1 MGVYFVDS
9 KNIGGYEIF
18 VSAGTWRCSGYASHC
33 RSREPFLR
41 LNAASRRLKKTAV
54 RKLHTAVMA
63 GMAGFEP
70 ADDGVKV
77 RCLTPWLHPNIL
89 FYAFYADTKIRKA
102 FALRMESSNGVGNRV
117 RTDDL
122 QGHNLAL

>member
-1 MGVYFVDS
+1 
-9 KNIGGYEIF
+9 
-18 VSAGTWRCSGYASHC
+18 
-33 RSREPFLR
+33 
-41 LNAASRRLKKTAV
+41 
-54 RKLHTAVMA
+54 MA

-77 RCLTPWLHPNIL
+77 RCLTPWLHP
-89 FYAFYADTKIRKA
+89 KIG
-102 FALRMESSNGVGNRV
+102 FAARINQLQGSVEKIVGTLQFFGVDDRD